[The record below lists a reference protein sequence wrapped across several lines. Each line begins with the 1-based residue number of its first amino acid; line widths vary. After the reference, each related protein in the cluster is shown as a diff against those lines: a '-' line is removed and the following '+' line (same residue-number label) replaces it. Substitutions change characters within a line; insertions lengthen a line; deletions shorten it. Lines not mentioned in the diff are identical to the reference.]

1 MTGRYEGTVADGG
14 RSAHAPGMN
23 KRTLA
28 AFLWF
33 LVGWQAGGVLVALT
47 TLPWFVAFAPGLVL
61 AVFVLWDP
69 TRLFT
74 VRPDSGRKIVPI
86 NEYAATLDRR
96 LDKRV
101 EQWPA
106 VESKRS

>member
-1 MTGRYEGTVADGG
+1 
-14 RSAHAPGMN
+14 MN

-33 LVGWQAGGVLVALT
+33 LVGWQAGGLLVGLTALPG
-47 TLPWFVAFAPGLVL
+47 LLAFAPGVVL
-61 AVFVLWDP
+61 AVLVLWDP

-74 VRPDSGRKIVPI
+74 VRPDKGRKIVPI
-86 NEYAATLDRR
+86 NEYAAALDRH

-101 EQWPA
+101 EQWPV
-106 VESKRS
+106 VETDRTRG